1 MDTGWDTSEE
11 TLTRAYGEV
20 VDNKGTRR
28 LEAEMKN
35 KHKEAT
41 FSEPPAEAKLWVI
54 EQIAKFI
61 RDTKGHGSFRKLI
74 YEYLN
79 LEYVDAYL
87 AGGMDITN
95 MLSPEEYKKN
105 FKEKLFAAKDGD
117 EPEIQMHSGD

>member
-1 MDTGWDTSEE
+1 MKPSNPSDELNAVMG
-11 TLTRAYGEV
+11 
-20 VDNKGTRR
+20 N
-28 LEAEMKN
+28 LEATVKN
-35 KHKEAT
+35 WALPGDNEIPLP
-41 FSEPPAEAKLWVI
+41 EPSTEAKLWVI

-105 FKEKLFAAKDGD
+105 FKEKLFVAGDGD
-117 EPEIQMHSGD
+117 ESEIQIHSGE